1 MCLITFLPYNK
12 TFKANKGETILSIA
26 LENQIDLKHNC
37 GGVPA
42 CSTCHVIIREGANN
56 LSDQEDI
63 EADQLDLAEGLT
75 LNSRLGCQA
84 KIYGDVVVEI
94 PLI

>member
-1 MCLITFLPYNK
+1 VCLVTFLPYNK
-12 TFKANKGETILSIA
+12 TFKANKGETILFVA
-26 LENQIDLKHNC
+26 LENGIDLRHNC

-42 CSTCHVIIREGANN
+42 CSTCHVIVKEGANN
-56 LSDQEDI
+56 LSDQDDI

-75 LNSRLGCQA
+75 LNSRLSCQA

-94 PLI
+94 P

>member
-1 MCLITFLPYNK
+1 MCLVTFLPYNK
-12 TFKANKGETILSIA
+12 TCKANKGETVLFVA
-26 LENQIDLKHNC
+26 LKNQIDLRHNC

-42 CSTCHVIIREGANN
+42 CSTCHVIIKEGANN

-84 KIYGDVVVEI
+84 KVYGNVVVEI
-94 PLI
+94 PST